1 MKRLENY
8 MTSGFQAEMDPIFV
22 LNLIRLVNSLFGDYP
37 YDMMVFEPND
47 VGLLQIRLAGY
58 NFDTNQLDET
68 TIVAKTELKI
78 DRPFWFKI
86 DDYGDR
92 YVGTFLFPEEY

>member
-8 MTSGFQAEMDPIFV
+8 MTSGFHAEMDPIFV
-22 LNLIRLVNSLFGDYP
+22 LNLIRLVNALFGDFP

-47 VGLLQIRLAGY
+47 QGMLDVRLAGY
-58 NFDTNQLDET
+58 NFENNELNEET
-68 TIVAKTELKI
+68 VICSTV
-78 DRPFWFKI
+78 FKFPRKFYWKV

-92 YVGTFLFPEEY
+92 YVGTFLFPEED